1 MSLLLPSLHDIFP
14 NNTEEILREALRT
27 SNYDLEG
34 AIEIIL
40 NPGHRTAG
48 LFSCYFFVIQEIK

>member
-48 LFSCYFFVIQEIK
+48 LFSCYFFVI